1 MEANVG
7 DWCGLLREGRVRK
20 LLRGDEKLLLLL
32 LLLLGRGVVVGVG
45 QLVTDALRWV
55 GSCMPVQRAAG
66 RSANL
71 REAGRRGIG
80 RFTVTALEDAAG
92 FAAEAAAGR
101 VGRGE
106 AGRFAAVG
114 GVLVDVG

>member
-1 MEANVG
+1 MEADVG

-20 LLRGDEKLLLLL
+20 LLRGDEKLL

-55 GSCMPVQRAAG
+55 GSCMPVQGAAG
-66 RSANL
+66 CRANL
-71 REAGRRGIG
+71 GEAGRRGIG
-80 RFTVTALEDAAG
+80 RFTVAALEDAAG